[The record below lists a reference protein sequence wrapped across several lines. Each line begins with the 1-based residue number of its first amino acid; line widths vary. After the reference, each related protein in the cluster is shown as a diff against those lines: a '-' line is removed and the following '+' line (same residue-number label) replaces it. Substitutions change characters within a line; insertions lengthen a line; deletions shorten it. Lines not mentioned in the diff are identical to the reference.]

1 MNNHVEMCRICF
13 EVPTDIGCT
22 ECDSC
27 AELKHAIFESPVAAT
42 RILWEWSVNVG
53 ADLKRT
59 RADWDRL
66 SRENSLLQSPHQSP

>member
-1 MNNHVEMCRICF
+1 MNNHVEMCTICF
-13 EVPTDIGCT
+13 AVPTDIGNRH
-22 ECDSC
+22 CDDCS
-27 AELKHAIFESPVAAT
+27 ALEHAILQNPQAAA